1 MLAFGIDPGSLK
13 TGWGVLSIEGS
24 RARMVDCGVIMA
36 PSSRELPAR
45 LAIISE
51 ELGQLLERHRPDGAF
66 LESIFHAKSARSALI
81 LGHARGVAMLACERA
96 GLSVL
101 EISPSEVKKAVSGSG
116 RAEKSQVAEMI
127 RVLLGLPQVAQEDA
141 SDALAVAFAG
151 ATRTRFANTLAASV
165 VASKARGRR
174 RR

>member
-101 EISPSEVKKAVSGSG
+101 EI
-116 RAEKSQVAEMI
+116 
-127 RVLLGLPQVAQEDA
+127 
-141 SDALAVAFAG
+141 
-151 ATRTRFANTLAASV
+151 
-165 VASKARGRR
+165 
-174 RR
+174 